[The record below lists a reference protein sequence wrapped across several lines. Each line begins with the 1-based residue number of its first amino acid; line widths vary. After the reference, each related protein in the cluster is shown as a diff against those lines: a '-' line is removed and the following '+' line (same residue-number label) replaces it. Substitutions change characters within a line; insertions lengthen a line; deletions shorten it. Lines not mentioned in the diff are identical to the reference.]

1 MRELT
6 ALLFLAIAAVLGCI
20 GGIIWLV
27 STRQISSIDG
37 LFLLL
42 VFFWL
47 GAVFSY
53 ISQYIRKTLN
63 GMRTT
68 KGAGASKLS
77 TSPSVAIRSAEPSVA
92 DEVEKPGEVVVY
104 R

>member
-1 MRELT
+1 
-6 ALLFLAIAAVLGCI
+6 LASAAVLGCI

-27 STRQISSIDG
+27 ATGQISSIDG

-42 VFFWL
+42 VLFWL

-53 ISQYIRKTLN
+53 ISHYIRKTLR

-68 KGAGASKLS
+68 KGAGASKPS
-77 TSPSVAIRSAEPSVA
+77 TSPSAAIKSAEPPVP
-92 DEVEKPGEVVVY
+92 DEVEQPDEIAVC